1 MSRWQVLVQMG
12 AYTTKQEGEYP
23 SADKDTLRLAA
34 YNDLEHGRAVL
45 TISFLLCRGIPDVSA
60 NGAKL
65 RAYVSGVDTSVWGA
79 SISAPIWASILSLIN
94 QKRSALGKGPVGFVQ
109 PVLYEHPE
117 VFHDITKGINPG
129 CGTDG
134 FSAVPGW
141 DPVRTLT
148 VYIRTCTQLT
158 LMR

>member
-1 MSRWQVLVQMG
+1 MVQTV
-12 AYTTKQEGEYP
+12 AYTTKQEGEYIT
-23 SADKDTLRLAA
+23 SYKYTLRLAA
-34 YNDLEHGRAVL
+34 SEDTEHERVVL
-45 TISFLLCRGIPDVSA
+45 TISSLLYRGIPDVSA

-94 QKRSALGKGPVGFVQ
+94 QKRSALGKGPVGLVQ

-117 VFHDITKGINPG
+117 VFHDIINGINPG

-141 DPVRTLT
+141 DPVGTLIGNT
-148 VYIRTCTQLT
+148 YTRVQSAC
-158 LMR
+158 